1 MLELIQNSRADL
13 DGMCRRHSVARLEMF
28 GSAVTG
34 EFDPA
39 KSDLDFL
46 VEFRPL
52 SPSERADAYFGLLH
66 GLEDLF
72 RRKIDLVTTQA
83 IQNRRFA
90 RAIDRQRT
98 LLYAA

>member
-1 MLELIQNSRADL
+1 MLNLIEQNRAELERL
-13 DGMCRRHSVARLEMF
+13 CRRHAVERLELF
-28 GSAVTG
+28 GSAASG
-34 EFDPA
+34 DFRPSE
-39 KSDLDFL
+39 SDLDFL

-52 SPSERADAYFGLLH
+52 VPRERADAYFGLLH

-72 RRKIDLVTTQA
+72 RRRIDLVTNQA

-90 RAIDRQRT
+90 RAVDRQRT